1 MCFKFLEKFCP
12 IQNKFH
18 NFYYILI
25 KAFFATSKA
34 FAIQMPMDKS
44 FQSFPCANY
53 GHCKGRGRKR
63 KGRERAESENERK
76 GESERE
82 E

>member
-1 MCFKFLEKFCP
+1 
-12 IQNKFH
+12 
-18 NFYYILI
+18 
-25 KAFFATSKA
+25 
-34 FAIQMPMDKS
+34 MPMDKS

-53 GHCKGRGRKR
+53 GHCKGTVRKG

-82 E
+82 EQTQKKQLTIAN

>member
-1 MCFKFLEKFCP
+1 ML
-12 IQNKFH
+12 NKFS
-18 NFYYILI
+18 NFYYIFT

-53 GHCKGRGRKR
+53 GHCKGTGRKG

>member
-1 MCFKFLEKFCP
+1 
-12 IQNKFH
+12 
-18 NFYYILI
+18 
-25 KAFFATSKA
+25 
-34 FAIQMPMDKS
+34 MDKS

-53 GHCKGRGRKR
+53 GHCKGTGRKGE
-63 KGRERAESENERK
+63 GREEAESENERK